1 MRYLVCPVSCHH
13 CGGIACIATLWKFT
27 GTTGCM
33 AGIGPITNLR
43 PQVGTLKDIKDTI
56 RDACQVELFHSS
68 ENYVNDF
75 TIVNMSCFV
84 STLIERDM
92 DEYVIT

>member
-1 MRYLVCPVSCHH
+1 MAELYCDFMEIYGHDGVH
-13 CGGIACIATLWKFT
+13 GID
-27 GTTGCM
+27 
-33 AGIGPITNLR
+33 PITNLR
-43 PQVGTLKDIKDTI
+43 KVGTLKDIKDTI

-75 TIVNMSCFV
+75 SIVNMSCFV